1 MPHREIR
8 WSDVPCRE
16 GPPTTHRTRRTGFR
30 SPFQRHGPSPNG
42 DGGGVQA
49 PASMDVQRRTDDGGW
64 VSVAGQQ
71 KSGVTEVRAT
81 GN

>member
-1 MPHREIR
+1 
-8 WSDVPCRE
+8 
-16 GPPTTHRTRRTGFR
+16 
-30 SPFQRHGPSPNG
+30 
-42 DGGGVQA
+42 
-49 PASMDVQRRTDDGGW
+49 MDVQRRTDDGGW